1 MLGFSDHQKGP
12 THHHLKNVQ
21 TNLTILKKLFHKQH
35 TPIPRPVMPP
45 TKTHSIT
52 SNLLTPTNSA
62 PDAAAATD
70 SKPGA
75 TSLPLSPNQTT
86 TTLSNNKR
94 IKPLYDGLSCEDK
107 AKVAVI
113 YFSQNNPHARMYEL
127 QSILGY
133 GSNGVVIGAVD
144 EYGFDVAVKIIYK
157 TYAGV
162 SLTNAREIEALKYLA
177 GQMDGGGDEVLLKVV
192 ADFQDE
198 LHYYLVTEKFGFAWM
213 DAGSSPNLSFLDAR
227 GKKCSIP
234 FSSGCSDLWGWAYF
248 HRLHMHRTS
257 GSTLLPLNPVKRIM
271 RHVAVGLRF
280 IHKRAFYHGDLK
292 LENILVAE
300 STAAATQFIKIA
312 DYGRCRP
319 VHHGIQTYGT
329 FEVSAPE
336 LLHDSPF
343 DPSTLD
349 GRACDVFALGMMLYC
364 LLSARGE
371 LPPACRLLK
380 SRTIGLEFL
389 MERYAHCGFP
399 VGDVDGL
406 DEAGVALME
415 GMLRVDVGRRFTVE
429 EVLAH
434 PYLNC

>member
-1 MLGFSDHQKGP
+1 
-12 THHHLKNVQ
+12 
-21 TNLTILKKLFHKQH
+21 
-35 TPIPRPVMPP
+35 MPP
-45 TKTHSIT
+45 TKIHSIT

-62 PDAAAATD
+62 SDSAAATATD
-70 SKPGA
+70 NKPGA
-75 TSLPLSPNQTT
+75 TSHPPTT
-86 TTLSNNKR
+86 TTTTHDQATAAPLSKNKR
-94 IKPLYDGLSCEDK
+94 KPLYDGLSCEDK
-107 AKVAVI
+107 AKIAVI
-113 YFSQNNPHARMYEL
+113 YFSQNNPNAHMYEL
-127 QSILGY
+127 KSILGY

-177 GQMDGGGDEVLLKVV
+177 GQTGSDAGCDGVLLKFV
-192 ADFQDE
+192 ADFQDD

-213 DAGSSPNLSFLDAR
+213 DAAGSLQKLSFVDAKGQR
-227 GKKCSIP
+227 CSIP
-234 FSSGCSDLWGWAYF
+234 FSSGCSDMWGWAYF
-248 HRLHMHRTS
+248 HRLHVHRSS
-257 GSTLLPLNPVKRIM
+257 GTTLLPLNPVKRII
-271 RHVAVGLRF
+271 RHVAIGLQF
-280 IHKRAFYHGDLK
+280 IHKHGFYHGDLK
-292 LENILVAE
+292 LENILVAD
-300 STAAATQFIKIA
+300 SNTPATHFIKIA
-312 DYGRCRP
+312 DFGRCRP

-343 DPSTLD
+343 DPNTLD

-380 SRTIGLEFL
+380 SRSIGYEFL
-389 MERYAHCGFP
+389 MDRYAQTGFP

-406 DEAGVALME
+406 DAEGVALLE
-415 GMLRVDVGRRFTVE
+415 GMLRVDVARRFTVE

-434 PYLNC
+434 AYLNC

>member
-1 MLGFSDHQKGP
+1 
-12 THHHLKNVQ
+12 
-21 TNLTILKKLFHKQH
+21 
-35 TPIPRPVMPP
+35 MPP

-62 PDAAAATD
+62 SDAAAAATD
-70 SKPGA
+70 NKPGA
-75 TSLPLSPNQTT
+75 TSHPPTT
-86 TTLSNNKR
+86 TTTTTTHQATATLSKNKR
-94 IKPLYDGLSCEDK
+94 KPLYDGLSCEDK
-107 AKVAVI
+107 AKIAVI
-113 YFSQNNPHARMYEL
+113 YFSQNNPHARTYEL
-127 QSILGY
+127 KSILGY

-177 GQMDGGGDEVLLKVV
+177 SQTDDHAAAAAGGDDAVLLKFV
-192 ADFQDE
+192 ADFQDD

-213 DAGSSPNLSFLDAR
+213 EDAAGTLQNLSFMDAK
-227 GKKCSIP
+227 GTKCSIP
-234 FSSGCSDLWGWAYF
+234 FSSGCSDMWGWAYF
-248 HRLHMHRTS
+248 HRLHMHRSS
-257 GSTLLPLNPVKRIM
+257 GTTLLPLNPVKRIM
-271 RHVAVGLRF
+271 RHVAVGLQF
-280 IHKRAFYHGDLK
+280 IHKHAFYHGDLK
-292 LENILVAE
+292 LENILVAD
-300 STAAATQFIKIA
+300 SNTPATQFIKIA
-312 DYGRCRP
+312 DFGRCRP

-343 DPSTLD
+343 DPNTLD

-380 SRTIGLEFL
+380 SRTIGYEFL
-389 MERYAHCGFP
+389 MDRYAHTGFP

-406 DEAGVALME
+406 DAEGVALLE
-415 GMLRVDVGRRFTVE
+415 GMLRVDVARRFTVE